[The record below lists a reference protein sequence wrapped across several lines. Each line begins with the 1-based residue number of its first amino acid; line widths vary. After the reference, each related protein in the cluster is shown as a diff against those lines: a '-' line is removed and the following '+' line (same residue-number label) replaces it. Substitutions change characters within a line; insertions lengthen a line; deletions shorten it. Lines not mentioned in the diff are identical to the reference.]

1 MRHKI
6 THIILALLLFSNL
19 AAAAPQPVALACADE
34 LKDRGFPRFAR
45 LMHDPQWMEWPSR
58 MGDPEWPNGYYLNWY
73 PETVQLWTGPH
84 SGDGRIAYSKDWLE
98 YLRDLQTSDAAAVWL
113 TTVAAGLFNRV
124 NVSPVPILNLE
135 NLMGQPVA
143 ESISSGGN
151 VVKVLE
157 VKNGSARIEMVYFR
171 KGAQDPS
178 VLNYQNKPWLVT
190 KFTSVSRDGQLG
202 NAGGIDV
209 YFPNLAKDRKGYWVD
224 VRRIEMFPQTPYCA
238 VTVTGRAILS
248 APRTGGQVGAIASGQ
263 PITIREYLP
272 QGSNVWGRI
281 DGGWIL
287 LEYLADDGTPV
298 YSTSWTMRT
307 RPPILFP

>member
-1 MRHKI
+1 MRRKI
-6 THIILALLLFSNL
+6 TYLLCALLLTANL
-19 AAAAPQPVALACADE
+19 AAAAPQPTALACKDE
-34 LKDRGFPRFAR
+34 PKDRGFPRFAR

-84 SGDGRIAYSKDWLE
+84 SGDGRVAYSKEWLE
-98 YLRDLQTSDAAAVWL
+98 YLRDLQPSDTAAVWL

-124 NVSPVPILNLE
+124 NASPLPILNLE
-135 NLMGQPVA
+135 SLKSEPVA

-171 KGAQDPS
+171 KGAQDPG
-178 VLNYQNKPWLVT
+178 VMNYQNKPWLVT

-238 VTVTGRAILS
+238 ITLASRTILS
-248 APRTGGQVGAIASGQ
+248 APRTGGQVGSIAAGQ

-272 QGSNVWGRI
+272 QGSNVWGHI